1 MPWFARPNKLW
12 AGKRSAHLREQERAR
27 VAANKLSDSGVA
39 HDNMNVLVMGS
50 QVKVVRAFPLAG
62 LTEEERY
69 VRR

>member
-1 MPWFARPNKLW
+1 MPLFARPNKRW

-62 LTEEERY
+62 FTEEERY